1 MKRNLILTLLAILFT
16 CCTSSNKQMVDKH
29 TTIDSTWQKQ
39 CTTILSDK
47 MQELD
52 ALYGDVIIMECKTG
66 EIKAMGCLAKDS
78 KGNLVGSNR
87 LAQATGL
94 MRSVS
99 LLAALESGKINVDD
113 HVDTKNGVIQ
123 LNNNLLRDHNWR
135 RGGYGKITIQNGFL
149 KSSILSTYLTIL
161 FRSTACVL

>member
-1 MKRNLILTLLAILFT
+1 
-16 CCTSSNKQMVDKH
+16 MVDKR
-29 TTIDSTWQKQ
+29 TTIDSTLQRQ

-52 ALYGDVIIMECKTG
+52 ALYVDVIIMECKTG
-66 EIKAMGCLAKDS
+66 EIKAKGCLSKNKEGHVENAKW
-78 KGNLVGSNR
+78 
-87 LAQATGL
+87 LAQSTGL

-123 LNNNLLRDHNWR
+123 FNNNLLRDHNWR